1 MKKNL
6 LILMAMF
13 AFGLQN
19 ASAQDAPLKIVT
31 NHPDLA
37 IKVKRCAASGKTLV
51 IDLIASNTGSDDVNE
66 FFIHPAYCVAYDDE
80 GNIYD
85 GNNCAIGAKIA
96 NQQQYTYQRNAFAD
110 KTIKT
115 KLLPGVPCK
124 ISLMLNNFSLE
135 ATSIALLQ
143 VGIMCRQLNL
153 DGNKEEQRVKLRNI
167 PVSRK

>member
-1 MKKNL
+1 MKKIL
-6 LILMAMF
+6 LTLMAIF

-19 ASAQDAPLKIVT
+19 VCAQDAPLKIVT
-31 NHPDLA
+31 NHPDLS

-85 GNNCAIGAKIA
+85 GNSHAIGAKIA
-96 NQQQYTYQRNAFAD
+96 NQQQYTYQNNAFAD
-110 KTIKT
+110 TTIKT

-124 ISLMLNNFSLE
+124 ISLILNNFSIE
-135 ATSIALLQ
+135 SSSIALLQ

-153 DGNKEEQRVKLRNI
+153 DGYKEEQRVKLRNI
-167 PVSRK
+167 PVTRK